1 MKKFTGN
8 TRLFLCISGAII
20 VIALVMQIAGVGL
33 NLGID
38 FTGGSI
44 LNYSVGENYDS
55 NDVETILNASGYT
68 DNQVTKAAPSSA
80 SKALQ
85 AELAA
90 AAEQA
95 AQEATEAAAEVT
107 GEAAEAAGEA
117 AEAAGEAA
125 EEAAEAA
132 EEAAAEVTEE
142 AAEATEEAAE
152 EAVGEAPVASLLNLD
167 KSGIAA
173 DGLTDL
179 QIRLKLADAT
189 AGMEDVVKAA
199 VTGAVSAAKETSY
212 RNATNLEISNLGYE
226 LTYAGGNIIEFDM
239 GGDFDKEAV
248 QSAVTKALEE
258 GGYAVNAIQFVKYDA
273 EAEAARLAEA
283 EAAAAAEAED
293 AEAETEEAETEEAET
308 EEAETEETEAEG
320 ETPAP
325 DENTEAE
332 AGDPETT
339 EETGSSLRILVDMD
353 DVTSQVRAQLE
364 REMTAKYPNFRFVSI
379 DHVSAIAGHD
389 LLSNAVKALLIAFV
403 CMLIYIAI
411 RFSPLSGAAALFAL
425 VHDILIMCS
434 FMVFF
439 RGLFQVNSPFIA
451 AILTIVGYSI
461 NNTIIIFDRIRE
473 TRGKPGYTQ
482 VDMMDVVEVS
492 VSSTLSRTI
501 NTTLTTLFTLV
512 CLYIFGVSSIKEFA
526 FPLLVG
532 MLAGTYSSVL
542 LSGQVWAMWDKKL
555 AAGKGKK
562 A

>member
-68 DNQVTKAAPSSA
+68 DNQVTKAAPSAA

-90 AAEQA
+90 AAEK
-95 AQEATEAAAEVT
+95 
-107 GEAAEAAGEA
+107 
-117 AEAAGEAA
+117 AA
-125 EEAAEAA
+125 EEATEEVAEAA
-132 EEAAAEVTEE
+132 E
-142 AAEATEEAAE
+142 EATEEAAE
-152 EAVGEAPVASLLNLD
+152 PVASLLNLD
-167 KSGIAA
+167 KSGINA

-189 AGMEDVVKAA
+189 AGMEDA
-199 VTGAVSAAKETSY
+199 VTKAVQSVVSGAKKTGY
-212 RNATNLEISNLGYE
+212 RTATNLEIGTLGYD
-226 LTYAGGNIIEFDM
+226 LSYAGGTIAEFDM
-239 GGDFDKEAV
+239 GGDFDKAAV
-248 QSAVTKALEE
+248 ESAVNSALEA
-258 GGYAVNAIQFVKYDA
+258 GGYKLTAIQFIQYDA
-273 EAEAARLAEA
+273 EAEKEALSSA
-283 EAAAAAEAED
+283 EAALEAAMNDDETADAD
-293 AEAETEEAETEEAET
+293 AEADETADADAEADETADADAEIVAEETVETEESGTQ
-308 EEAETEETEAEG
+308 
-320 ETPAP
+320 
-325 DENTEAE
+325 
-332 AGDPETT
+332 
-339 EETGSSLRILVDMD
+339 LRVLINMD
-353 DVTSQVRAQLE
+353 DVTSQVRDMLE
-364 REMTAKYPNFRFVSI
+364 REMSAKYPNFRFISV
-379 DHVSAIAGHD
+379 DHVSAIAGRD
-389 LLSNAVKALLIAFV
+389 LLGNAIKALLIAFA

-425 VHDILIMCS
+425 LHDILIMCA

-439 RGLFQVNSPFIA
+439 RFAFQVNSSFIA

-473 TRGKPGYTQ
+473 MRQRPGYTQ
-482 VDMMDVVEVS
+482 VDMMDIVEIS
-492 VSSTLSRTI
+492 VDSTLARTI

-512 CLYIFGVSSIKEFA
+512 CLYLFGVPSIKEFA
-526 FPLLVG
+526 FPLIVG

-542 LSGQVWAMWDKKL
+542 LSGQIWAMWEKKYNAWK
-555 AAGKGKK
+555 AAKTANK
-562 A
+562 

>member
-1 MKKFTGN
+1 MKKTFTGN

-20 VIALVMQIAGVGL
+20 VIALIMQIVGVGL

-68 DNQVTKAAPSSA
+68 DNQITKAAPSAA

-85 AELAA
+85 AEIAA
-90 AAEQA
+90 AAEA
-95 AQEATEAAAEVT
+95 ATET
-107 GEAAEAAGEA
+107 T
-117 AEAAGEAA
+117 EAA
-125 EEAAEAA
+125 EETAEAA
-132 EEAAAEVTEE
+132 EETAE
-142 AAEATEEAAE
+142 AATEAAE
-152 EAVGEAPVASLLNLD
+152 ETAEAATEAAEETAEAATEAAEETAEETAEAAAKTPEEIAKEAGISLD
-167 KSGIAA
+167 KSGINA

-189 AGMEDVVKAA
+189 EGMEDVVKAA
-199 VTGAVSAAKETSY
+199 VAGVVSGAKETSY
-212 RNATNLEISNLGYE
+212 RTATNMEISNLGYE
-226 LTYAGGNIIEFDM
+226 LVYAGGNIFEFDM

-248 QSAVTKALEE
+248 QAAVTKALEE
-258 GGYAVNAIQFVKYDA
+258 GGYGLNSIQFVKYDA
-273 EAEAARLAEA
+273 EAEAARLAA
-283 EAAAAAEAED
+283 EEAAAAEAE
-293 AEAETEEAETEEAET
+293 EAEETE
-308 EEAETEETEAEG
+308 ETEETEAEG

-325 DENTEAE
+325 DENTEIE
-332 AGDPETT
+332 EGDPEVV
-339 EETGSSLRILVDMD
+339 EETGSNLRILVDMD
-353 DVTSQVRAQLE
+353 DVTSQVRDKLE
-364 REMTAKYPNFRFVSI
+364 TAMRAKYPNFRFVSI

-389 LLSNAVKALLIAFV
+389 LLSNAIKALLIAFV

-439 RGLFQVNSPFIA
+439 RGLFQINSPFIA

-473 TRGKPGYTQ
+473 TRSKPGYTQ

-492 VSSTLSRTI
+492 VASTLSRTI
-501 NTTLTTLFTLV
+501 NTTLNTTLTTLFTLV

-555 AAGKGKK
+555 IANKGKK

>member
-1 MKKFTGN
+1 MKKTFTGN

-20 VIALVMQIAGVGL
+20 VVALIMQIAGVGL

-44 LNYSVGENYDS
+44 LNYSVGEDYDV
-55 NDVETILNASGYT
+55 NDVEAILNASGYT
-68 DNQVTKAAPSSA
+68 DNQITKAAPSTA

-90 AAEQA
+90 AAEA
-95 AQEATEAAAEVT
+95 EAEAPAEEVAEEAADAVE
-107 GEAAEAAGEA
+107 EAAEEV
-117 AEAAGEAA
+117 
-125 EEAAEAA
+125 EEAAEAV
-132 EEAAAEVTEE
+132 EEEVEE
-142 AAEATEEAAE
+142 VAEAVEEEIAE
-152 EAVGEAPVASLLNLD
+152 PAASLLNTD
-167 KSGIAA
+167 KSGIKA

-189 AGMEDVVKAA
+189 AGMEDVVKNA
-199 VTGAVSAAKETSY
+199 VTGVVSGASETSY
-212 RNATNLEISNLGYE
+212 RTATNLEISNLGYE

-258 GGYAVNAIQFVKYDA
+258 GGYSLTEILFVKYDA
-273 EAEAARLAEA
+273 EAEAAALAEA
-283 EAAAAAEAED
+283 EAALQAEQEAAEAGET
-293 AEAETEEAETEEAET
+293 AEETEEAETEEAPAEEESAET
-308 EEAETEETEAEG
+308 EEAVEEA
-320 ETPAP
+320 AP
-325 DENTEAE
+325 
-332 AGDPETT
+332 
-339 EETGSSLRILVDMD
+339 ETGSNLRILINMD

-389 LLSNAVKALLIAFV
+389 LLSNAIKALLIAFV

-425 VHDILIMCS
+425 VHDILIMCA
-434 FMVFF
+434 FMIFF
-439 RGLFQVNSPFIA
+439 RFAFQVNSSFIA

-473 TRGKPGYTQ
+473 TRAKPGYTQ

-492 VSSTLSRTI
+492 VSSTLARTI

-555 AAGKGKK
+555 AANKAKK

>member
-44 LNYSVGENYDS
+44 LNYSVGENYGS

-68 DNQVTKAAPSSA
+68 DNQVTKAAPSAA

-90 AAEQA
+90 AAEKA
-95 AQEATEAAAEVT
+95 AEEATEEVAEAAEEVT
-107 GEAAEAAGEA
+107 EEVAEAAGEA
-117 AEAAGEAA
+117 T
-125 EEAAEAA
+125 EEVAEAA
-132 EEAAAEVTEE
+132 EEATEEEVAEAAEEATEE
-142 AAEATEEAAE
+142 VAEAAEEATEEAAE
-152 EAVGEAPVASLLNLD
+152 PVASLLNLD
-167 KSGIAA
+167 KSGIND

-189 AGMEDVVKAA
+189 AGMEDAVKAA
-199 VTGAVSAAKETSY
+199 VTGVVSGATETSY

-226 LTYAGGNIIEFDM
+226 LTYAGGNIIEYNM

-248 QSAVTKALEE
+248 QAAVTKALEE
-258 GGYAVNAIQFVKYDA
+258 GGYSVNAIQFVKYDA
-273 EAEAARLAEA
+273 EAEAARLAEL
-283 EAAAAAEAED
+283 EAAAAAEAEA
-293 AEAETEEAETEEAET
+293 AEEAEETAEEATEEAAEEAVEETEEAV
-308 EEAETEETEAEG
+308 EETAEVG
-320 ETPAP
+320 
-325 DENTEAE
+325 
-332 AGDPETT
+332 
-339 EETGSSLRILVDMD
+339 ETGSNLRILVDMD

-389 LLSNAVKALLIAFV
+389 LLSNAIKALLIAFV

-425 VHDILIMCS
+425 VHDILIMCA

-473 TRGKPGYTQ
+473 TRAKPGYTQ

-526 FPLLVG
+526 FPLLIG